1 MVVIRSYLTVEEWE
15 ELVGSQI
22 REARIA
28 ANLDQSMLAQRAD
41 VSIGAVRNLEQ
52 GKGSSL
58 KTLVR
63 VVRALDRTEWLETLA
78 PTISISPLAMLT
90 SKHSGARPRQRVVS
104 HRTRRRG
111 PAS

>member
-1 MVVIRSYLTVEEWE
+1 MTVIRSYRTVEEWE

-28 ANLDQSMLAQRAD
+28 ANLDQAALAERAD

-58 KTLVR
+58 KTVVR
-63 VVRALDRTEWLETLA
+63 VVRALGRTEWLETLA

-90 SKHSGARPRQRVVS
+90 SKHPGARPRQRVVG
-104 HRTRRRG
+104 HRMKRRG
-111 PAS
+111 TS